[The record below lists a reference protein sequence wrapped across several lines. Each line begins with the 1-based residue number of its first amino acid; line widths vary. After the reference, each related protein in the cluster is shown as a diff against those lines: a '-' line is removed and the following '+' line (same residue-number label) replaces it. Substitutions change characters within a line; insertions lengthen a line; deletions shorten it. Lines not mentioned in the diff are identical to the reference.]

1 MALVWIALSHGK
13 SADYRGAVADG
24 VHRALLE
31 TYRIG
36 GDSLIQIFASGEA
49 VALRHDSQAVSTER
63 SANLVLVQVTAED
76 TRGAA
81 QKHAFYRRLVELLAA
96 APGIRPDDIVVNLVD
111 APKENWFH
119 GVSAGPSI
127 GRRRRP

>member
-13 SADYRGAVADG
+13 SADYRSAVAAG
-24 VHRALLE
+24 VHQALVE

-36 GDSLIQIFASGEA
+36 GDSLIQIFAGGEA
-49 VALRHDSQAVSTER
+49 VALRYDRQPAGSGR
-63 SANLVLVQVTAED
+63 PGDLVLVQVTDED

-81 QKHAFYRRLVELLAA
+81 QKQAFYRRLVELLAA

-111 APKENWFH
+111 APKENWFY
-119 GVSAGPSI
+119 GIST
-127 GRRRRP
+127 